1 MQMMRAF
8 SNDYIYIPEKILA
21 RFLPHTK
28 MEPQKTYREHRLF
41 VGRNTYTSFHASL
54 RENATVVPAP
64 LKSLRLLQHM
74 PAIIIAHA
82 AAYAACPT
90 LHFD

>member
-8 SNDYIYIPEKILA
+8 SNDYIYIPERILA
-21 RFLPHTK
+21 RLFPHTK
-28 MEPQKTYREHRLF
+28 MEPQKTYREHRFF
-41 VGRNTYTSFHASL
+41 VGRNTFTSFHVSL
-54 RENATVVPAP
+54 QENVTVVPAP

-82 AAYAACPT
+82 AANAACPT
-90 LHFD
+90 TF